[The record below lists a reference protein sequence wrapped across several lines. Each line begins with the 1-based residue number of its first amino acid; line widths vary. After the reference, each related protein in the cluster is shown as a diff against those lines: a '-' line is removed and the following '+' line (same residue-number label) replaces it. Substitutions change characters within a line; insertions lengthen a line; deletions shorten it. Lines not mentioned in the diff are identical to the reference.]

1 MNPVTVATVLTASL
15 LLPSAGPETAPLK
28 SGLQQGDYP
37 FAYYVCDVTGPA
49 AGQRLCYRCNYGTRP
64 VVNIFAR
71 KVDNNVMKLV
81 ETLDNV
87 VGTNQD
93 QQMAAYV
100 VLLSDD
106 PEAQK
111 TQLRTSAARHSIRH
125 TPLTVFENSAGPRKY
140 RLSAE
145 ADVTVIMWVDDDVK
159 VSHAFRLA
167 DLTTDNIARVADDTQ
182 KILN

>member
-71 KVDNNVMKLV
+71 KVDNNV
-81 ETLDNV
+81 
-87 VGTNQD
+87 
-93 QQMAAYV
+93 
-100 VLLSDD
+100 
-106 PEAQK
+106 
-111 TQLRTSAARHSIRH
+111 
-125 TPLTVFENSAGPRKY
+125 
-140 RLSAE
+140 
-145 ADVTVIMWVDDDVK
+145 VTVKGSKGELTQEMDSC
-159 VSHAFRLA
+159 VSMNVEDGTITFTRESDAPDHSANHRLYRS
-167 DLTTDNIARVADDTQ
+167 LVANMITGVSEG
-182 KILN
+182 